1 MALPSPSFGL
11 ATPNE
16 KPDDGFCRSV
26 VGLKLNPVKL
36 GTAVELENV
45 VPNWT
50 LDPRDLL
57 WVAVVVVDDMNELPK
72 EKPDDLTSVV
82 WTLTSDSVDL
92 TSELDDFV
100 SVEDIVKLWEL
111 LNLKLG
117 EISAKKK
124 ILISL
129 VLQSNKVCG
138 LW

>member
-1 MALPSPSFGL
+1 M

-26 VGLKLNPVKL
+26 VGLKLNPGKL

-117 EISAKKK
+117 EISVKRN
-124 ILISL
+124 IIDITCFTI
-129 VLQSNKVCG
+129 Q
-138 LW
+138 